1 MLRLKKILVDINQNQ
16 KNLADHCGV
25 SNAAIAQVVNH
36 NQWPKNLLA
45 KDYLHQNI
53 IDFLVMHSVDLKV
66 QKPFSEV
73 EPECATTQVPDYL
86 SNQSQEDEA
95 MLLRKNRLSR
105 DAREHFKLPRDPFTD
120 EMREDKDVFL
130 SDNIR
135 YVRAQ
140 VRQTAE
146 HGGMLAVSGE
156 SGAGKSTIRQDLESW
171 INAFNKPIT
180 IISPYSELGMEG
192 DKPTGK
198 PLKAQNIIE
207 SVIQTLNPYETPRR
221 SAEARSRQMHK
232 MLCDSARA
240 GYKHVLIIEEAHRL
254 SFPTIKHLKQF
265 YELQDGFTKL
275 ISVIMIGQT
284 ELESRLS
291 EFNPEV
297 REVVQRCELVRLH
310 ALDEDLEGYIKHK
323 FDRVGVDYKTIIDNT
338 GIDEL
343 RSRLRTSDTVG
354 RGSSRAVKTIS
365 LCYPLAVNNLLSG
378 AMNLATSIH
387 APVVNAEMVAT
398 AVRRDE

>member
-1 MLRLKKILVDINQNQ
+1 MLRLKKILADIAQTQ
-16 KNLADHCGV
+16 KTLADHCGV
-25 SNAAIAQVVNH
+25 STAAIAQVINY
-36 NQWPKNLLA
+36 NQWPKDA
-45 KDYLHQNI
+45 IKKEYLRENI
-53 IDFLVMHSVDLKV
+53 KDFLFAHNVNVLI
-66 QKPFSEV
+66 QNPFLEV

-86 SNQSQEDEA
+86 SNQSQEDRT
-95 MLLRKNRLSR
+95 MLLRKNRLSQ
-105 DAREHFKLPRDPFTD
+105 DARQYFKLPRDPFTD

-171 INAFNKPIT
+171 INAFGKPIT
-180 IISPYSELGMEG
+180 IISPFSELGMEG

-207 SVIQTLNPYETPRR
+207 SIIQTINPLEKPRR
-221 SAEARSRQMHK
+221 SSEARARQMHK
-232 MLCDSARA
+232 MLCDSAHA
-240 GYKHVLIIEEAHRL
+240 GYKHTLIIEEAHRL
-254 SFPTIKHLKQF
+254 SIPTIKHLKQF

-323 FDRVGVDYKTIIDNT
+323 FERIGMDYKNIID
-338 GIDEL
+338 GFAIDEI
-343 RSRLRTSDTVG
+343 RNRLRTSDTVG
-354 RGSSRAVKTIS
+354 RGAARTVKTMS

-378 AMNLATSIH
+378 AMNIAVSVHSPKVT
-387 APVVNAEMVAT
+387 AELVT
-398 AVRRDE
+398 AAIQRD

>member
-1 MLRLKKILVDINQNQ
+1 MLRLKKILVDINQTQ
-16 KNLADHCGV
+16 RDLADHCVV
-25 SNAAIAQVVNH
+25 SDATIAQVINH
-36 NQWPKNLLA
+36 NQWPKDPLKKQELRE
-45 KDYLHQNI
+45 KI
-53 IDFLVMHSVDLKV
+53 IDFLLMRKVNVPAQNPFLKM
-66 QKPFSEV
+66 
-73 EPECATTQVPDYL
+73 EPECVTTQTPDCN
-86 SNQSQEDEA
+86 SNQSQEDIT
-95 MLLRKNRLSR
+95 MLLRKSRLSR

-171 INAFNKPIT
+171 VQAFSKPII
-180 IISPYSELGMEG
+180 IISPFSELGMEG
-192 DKPTGK
+192 NKPTGK

-207 SVIQTLNPYETPRR
+207 SIIQTLNPFEAPRR

-254 SFPTIKHLKQF
+254 SIPTIKHLKQF

-275 ISVIMIGQT
+275 ISVIMIGQP
-284 ELESRLS
+284 ELEGRLS
-291 EFNPEV
+291 ESNPEV

-323 FDRVGVDYKTIIDNT
+323 FDRVGMDYKTIIDNT

-365 LCYPLAVNNLLSG
+365 LCYPLAVNNLLSC

-387 APVVNAEMVAT
+387 APIVNADMVAT

>member
-1 MLRLKKILVDINQNQ
+1 MLKLKKILADIKQTQ
-16 KNLADHCGV
+16 IALADHCGL
-25 SNAAIAQVVNH
+25 SPATIAQLINH
-36 NQWPKNLLA
+36 EQWPKCVA
-45 KDYLHQNI
+45 KIVLTERI
-53 IDFLVMHSVDLKV
+53 IDFLLEHGGKIEEAFLK
-66 QKPFSEV
+66 V
-73 EPECATTQVPDYL
+73 EPECTNTQAPDYL
-86 SNQSQEDEA
+86 SNQSQEDVT

-105 DAREHFKLPRDPFTD
+105 EAREYFKLPRDPFTD

-140 VRQTAE
+140 IRQTAE
-146 HGGMLAVSGE
+146 HGGMLAVCGE

-171 INAFNKPIT
+171 ITTMHKNIT
-180 IISPYSELGMEG
+180 IISPFSELGMEG

-198 PLKAQNIIE
+198 PLKAQNIID
-207 SVIQTLNPYETPRR
+207 SIIQTLNPYEKPRR

-240 GYKHVLIIEEAHRL
+240 GYKHTLVIEEAHRL
-254 SFPTIKHLKQF
+254 SVPTIKHLKQF

-275 ISVIMIGQT
+275 LSVIMIGQT

-323 FDRVGVDYKTIIDNT
+323 FERIGVDYKDVIDGF
-338 GIDEL
+338 GIDEI
-343 RSRLRTSDTVG
+343 RNRLRTSDTVG
-354 RGSSRAVKTIS
+354 RGSTRAVKTLS
-365 LCYPLAVNNLLSG
+365 LCHPLGVNNLLSG
-378 AMNLATSIH
+378 AMNIAVSVH
-387 APVVNAEMVAT
+387 APKVTAELIT
-398 AVRRDE
+398 AAIQRD